1 MKYTE
6 QFVYLNWRM
15 DKRGRSLNY
24 AMMAEGYWKASVRLL
39 DLLLNDNEGH
49 DADAV
54 VFPTLFD
61 AHQSLEL
68 YLKATRIAVCEAK
81 GSNPWTI
88 NIKTSHD
95 LDKLIASLNSVFD
108 DGDEY
113 FIDKKDTA
121 CIFRLVDLLKSVGAD
136 GEGGYY
142 VDFARYPE
150 KEPGKSYLFVESD
163 EFVFDLKEL
172 KALINTGCRFM
183 DGFYWMWQER
193 ADATRCMKTDLKCES
208 NVQ

>member
-6 QFVYLNWRM
+6 QFAYLNWRM
-15 DKRGRSLNY
+15 DKRDRSLTY

-39 DLLLNDNEGH
+39 DLLLNDNGGH

-54 VFPTLFD
+54 VFPILFD

-68 YLKATRIAVCEAK
+68 YLKATRIAACEAK
-81 GSNPWTI
+81 GSNPWAV

-121 CIFRLVDLLKSVGAD
+121 DLFRLVDLLKFVGAD

-172 KALINTGCRFM
+172 KALINTGCQFL

-193 ADATRCMKTDLKCES
+193 ADATRCMKADLRCES